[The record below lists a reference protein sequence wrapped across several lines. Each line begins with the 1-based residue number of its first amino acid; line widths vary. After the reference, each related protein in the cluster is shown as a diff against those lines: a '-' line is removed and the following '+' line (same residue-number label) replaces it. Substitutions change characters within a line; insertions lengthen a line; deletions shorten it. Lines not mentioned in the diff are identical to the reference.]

1 MSQDMATPE
10 SQQVTVTL
18 FTDALRLRLA
28 ESANTTTDLLAE
40 LSQDPSREV
49 RLAVAENSITPHFIL
64 ELLALDEDPDVR
76 YGMAANA
83 QIPAAIL
90 ILLAQDENPFISNR
104 ALSTMAALAS
114 QRQLLRF
121 PIQPQRPQS
130 AQRTS

>member
-1 MSQDMATPE
+1 MSQNIATPE

-28 ESANTTTDLLAE
+28 ESADSTSDLLAE
-40 LSQDPSREV
+40 LAQDPSREV
-49 RLAVAENSITPHFIL
+49 RLAVAENSVTPHFIL

-83 QIPAAIL
+83 QTPAAIL
-90 ILLAQDENPFISNR
+90 ILLAQDDNPYVSNR
-104 ALSTMAALAS
+104 ALSTMAALAC
-114 QRQLLRF
+114 QRQLVRF
-121 PIQPQRPQS
+121 PIQPLRARL